1 MDLTLAQTDAL
12 TELINI
18 GYGRAAAALSEMT
31 GYRIML
37 EVPQLALLDID
48 EVGPRLGWTAGEDV
62 ACVSQY
68 FSGSIAGNAMLLL
81 DQSAALTLS
90 QLINNVD
97 SRWDTE
103 APDHRETIREVGN
116 VVLNAC
122 LGMFGNLLKVHV
134 TFTVPKLQ
142 LDSVDAVLRSSVVQ
156 SEQLTHAL
164 MVKTQFHL
172 RATNLGG
179 YLVIILGLTSLVRVL
194 HELDRWEECMDR

>member
-1 MDLTLAQTDAL
+1 MDLTLTQKDAL

-37 EVPQLALLDID
+37 EVPQLTLLDID
-48 EVGPRLGWTAGEDV
+48 EVGPRLGWLVGDEV

-90 QLINNVD
+90 QLINDVD
-97 SRWDTE
+97 SRWEPSTI
-103 APDHRETIREVGN
+103 DHRETIREVGN

-134 TFTVPKLQ
+134 AFTVPRLQ
-142 LDSVDAVLRSSVVQ
+142 LDNVDAVLRSSTIQTV
-156 SEQLTHAL
+156 QLTHAL

-194 HELDRWEECMDR
+194 HELERWEEGISR